1 MKKLLIGALLLS
13 FSSVSLQAQNEKTWT
28 LQTCIDYAI
37 EHNLSVKQQEDNVEQ
52 QRLSLSTAKNSRL
65 PDLNANAGESFG
77 FGRGLT
83 ADNTYANRNTQS
95 TNFGLN
101 TSIPLITGGQIPAEI
116 QIRRLGLEAA
126 MADLSKARES
136 VALQVISAY
145 LEAIYQQ
152 DLVDVAKRQLQLS
165 DEQVKRT
172 QLLYDNSKATAVDLA
187 QIKATKANDETSLTQ
202 QENNLQIAILA
213 LSQLLELDKP
223 DGMKLQRPELVSS
236 NNVVLPS
243 PDVVYSEALG
253 VKPLISAEQIRLKSA
268 EKNVTLAKSRLYPS
282 LYFSAGLGS
291 NYYKTSGFPS
301 SAFGKQ
307 LKDNFSQSLSLNLSV
322 PIFNRFQTRNNIR
335 AAKLSVHTQE
345 LQLEQTRKSLYKEI
359 QQAYYNAVGA
369 QRQCLSTEASLNASQ
384 EAFTL
389 MTKKYENGKANVTEY
404 QESKTS
410 LMKAESNAIQAKYT
424 FLFRQKILEFYRTAL

>member
-13 FSSVSLQAQNEKTWT
+13 FSSVSVCAQGEKTWT
-28 LQTCIDYAI
+28 LQSCIDYAI

-223 DGMKLQRPELVSS
+223 DGMKLQRPELVNS

-322 PIFNRFQTRNNIR
+322 PIFNRFQTRNNVR